1 MFVNDP
7 PTISNVFNSHSNGS
21 SSIMDDISS
30 ISIDYCTS
38 DCDTPSFDSE
48 ESTNDNAAD
57 NFDDNF
63 DDNVVGDNVV
73 DDIYTKPGIN
83 YDVKMGPESLL
94 LKTSIKQFTN
104 PSIFNPCDIS
114 QLHESTI
121 NTYSASSHSK
131 PVKKTQKPT
140 QKVDVFQSDSKYKKS
155 SFLSDKAYTPDAK
168 EIIIDSWKGFDFTNY
183 PIFTV
188 DNKKAKLLDDAIHI
202 KSLEDDIIEL
212 AIHCVDF
219 SGAID
224 VSSNSFIQNIENTKK
239 THKNCRYL
247 PHEEL
252 EKISLKL
259 GKVTKAL
266 TIIFVIDLIDV
277 EIKDIWVGNS
287 FIKVKA
293 QLTFEDFD
301 KVLSCKT
308 AEELEAKYGF
318 KFDGLSHKQ
327 LHNAVSLLT
336 STTKEVAVSGC
347 DIKDGIDV
355 IKELGDVISEAMALQ
370 LIDTYGDDL
379 AIYNVERD
387 GEKRTR
393 FRSPIRKIFDLCA
406 LRQIEAMSQ
415 GMEKQ
420 DMALWVCGGSIYEFK
435 KLFK

>member
-1 MFVNDP
+1 MFVN
-7 PTISNVFNSHSNGS
+7 NSSESGKVPNPHNNEF
-21 SSIMDDISS
+21 SS
-30 ISIDYCTS
+30 ISMDYCTS
-38 DCDTPSFDSE
+38 DCDTPSLDSE
-48 ESTNDNAAD
+48 ESTNDN
-57 NFDDNF
+57 
-63 DDNVVGDNVV
+63 VGD
-73 DDIYTKPGIN
+73 DDISTKLGIN
-83 YDVKMGPESLL
+83 FNVKMDSEPPL
-94 LKTSIKQFTN
+94 LKTSIKQITN
-104 PSIFNPCDIS
+104 LSIFKPCDIS
-114 QLHESTI
+114 QLYESTN

-131 PVKKTQKPT
+131 QVKKTQKPS
-140 QKVDVFQSDSKYKKS
+140 QKVNVFQSDSKYKKS
-155 SFLSDKAYTPDAK
+155 SRLEKAYTPDAK
-168 EIIIDSWKGFDFTNY
+168 EIVVDSLKGFDFTDY

-202 KSLEDDIIEL
+202 KSLEDDMIEL

-224 VSSNSFIQNIENTKK
+224 VSSKSFIQNIENTKK
-239 THKNCRYL
+239 THKNYRYL
-247 PHEEL
+247 PYEEL

-287 FIKVKA
+287 FIKLKA

-301 KVLSCKT
+301 KVLNCKT
-308 AEELEAKYGF
+308 AEELEAKHGF
-318 KFDGLSHKQ
+318 KFDGLSHEQ
-327 LHNAVSLLT
+327 LLNAVSLLT

-370 LIDTYGDDL
+370 LVDTYSDDL

-387 GEKRTR
+387 GEIRTR
-393 FRSPIRKIFDLCA
+393 FRNPIRKIFDLCA
-406 LRQIEAMSQ
+406 LRQIEAMCQ